1 MIYFTLPNFYLNFNL
16 NKEFNKYII
25 ENPTELKYPIKI
37 QFMSGNFPFNIWNGG
52 LNNVFDKGATYK
64 DFLFYFNNNKDLPIR
79 FNFSNILADD
89 LDFTD
94 AMTNSILEIFNTY
107 NCFIEI
113 SNIPFMEY
121 IQKKYSN
128 YNFIFSKEADW
139 IADFSPELINT
150 ILNYNKFTLISLP
163 TRFNNNIKELELFNH
178 PEKLELTI
186 NPLCPNNCQF
196 KESCAIQEHKMQLE
210 YSESSQYRECTK
222 RYNIFNTQLITL
234 DDIVKNYL
242 PIGICHFNIDGWENN
257 YTETNYL
264 NFYVSYFIKK
274 EFQMDAYLTIQ
285 KELTKYDKI

>member
-178 PEKLELTI
+178 PEKLELTVKTIPASILYNKRPAKQQTSNI
-186 NPLCPNNCQF
+186 N
-196 KESCAIQEHKMQLE
+196 S
-210 YSESSQYRECTK
+210 
-222 RYNIFNTQLITL
+222 RYNNS
-234 DDIVKNYL
+234 
-242 PIGICHFNIDGWENN
+242 E
-257 YTETNYL
+257 
-264 NFYVSYFIKK
+264 
-274 EFQMDAYLTIQ
+274 
-285 KELTKYDKI
+285 